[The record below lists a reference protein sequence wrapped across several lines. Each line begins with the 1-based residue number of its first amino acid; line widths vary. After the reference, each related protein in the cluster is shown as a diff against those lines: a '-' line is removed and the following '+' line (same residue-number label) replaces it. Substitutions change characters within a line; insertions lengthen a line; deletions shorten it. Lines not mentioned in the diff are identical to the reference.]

1 MRHNTYVSQAGGWGG
16 GHWGGGGRGKA
27 RAGAGGAGL
36 GWAGVGW
43 AGGAALGSY
52 MTNDT
57 SWQHMQKLFRRGER
71 TLRDANQLQRAHK
84 KTLTS
89 QKCLSPCILNFNLV

>member
-1 MRHNTYVSQAGGWGG
+1 MGG
-16 GHWGGGGRGKA
+16 GHWRGGGVEGRQGLGP
-27 RAGAGGAGL
+27 AGLGWAGL